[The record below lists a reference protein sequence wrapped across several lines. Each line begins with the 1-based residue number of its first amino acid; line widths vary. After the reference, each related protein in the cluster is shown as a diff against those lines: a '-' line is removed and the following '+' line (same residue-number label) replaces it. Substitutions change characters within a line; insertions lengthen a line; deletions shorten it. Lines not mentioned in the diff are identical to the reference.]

1 MLLNV
6 DNLERAMHNEMLT
19 QMNAYFREEMAAL
32 KLHIERLDP
41 IDFMEDA
48 KRLKDCQ
55 WMAMVSVD
63 YNTPPPPSEWREVA
77 RNLALLVS
85 GKLIGNCATFFAS
98 VPIVRQIGN
107 CVYVQLL
114 RPEA

>member
-1 MLLNV
+1 MLANV
-6 DNLERAMHNEMLT
+6 DNADRMLHNEMLT
-19 QMNAYFREEMAAL
+19 HLNSYFREEMANL
-32 KLHIERLDP
+32 KLHVQRLDP

-55 WMAMVSVD
+55 WMAHLSVEFTT
-63 YNTPPPPSEWREVA
+63 TPPQAEWRHIA
-77 RNLALLVS
+77 KHLACLVQ

-98 VPIVRQIGN
+98 VPIVRKNGN
-107 CVYVQLL
+107 SVYVQLL